1 MKETVDAFEE
11 FSLDDEERYRAFRRE
26 MAIMDRKVEMKDAY
40 EEGMGQ
46 GIEQGL
52 EQGIEQGIEQ
62 GLKQGIGQGKQE
74 LVLNMLRTGISIEEI
89 ASMTN
94 IPADLIGEW
103 GNRRSQ

>member
-1 MKETVDAFEE
+1 MKETVDAFED

-26 MAIMDRKVEMKDAY
+26 MAIMDRKAEMKDAY
-40 EEGMGQ
+40 EEGMEQ

-52 EQGIEQGIEQ
+52 EQGIE
-62 GLKQGIGQGKQE
+62 QGKQE

>member
-1 MKETVDAFEE
+1 MKETVDAFED

-26 MAIMDRKVEMKDAY
+26 MAIMDRKAEMKDAY
-40 EEGMGQ
+40 EEGMEQ

-52 EQGIEQGIEQ
+52 EQG
-62 GLKQGIGQGKQE
+62 LKQGIEQGKQE

-94 IPADLIGEW
+94 LSADLIGEW

>member
-1 MKETVDAFEE
+1 MKETVDAFED

-26 MAIMDRKVEMKDAY
+26 MAIMDRKAEMKDAY
-40 EEGMGQ
+40 EEGMEQ

-52 EQGIEQGIEQ
+52 EQGIEQG
-62 GLKQGIGQGKQE
+62 LKQGIEQGKQE

>member
-1 MKETVDAFEE
+1 MKETVDAFED

-26 MAIMDRKVEMKDAY
+26 MAIMDRKAEMKDAY
-40 EEGMGQ
+40 EEGM
-46 GIEQGL
+46 
-52 EQGIEQGIEQ
+52 EQGIEQ
-62 GLKQGIGQGKQE
+62 GLKQGIEQGKQE